1 MGFFCIFVALT
12 IASSWSSEAAFQ
24 CTLWANPL
32 MDGGLALIVGV
43 GCYFDQPFTAQM
55 IKEVGIPAEVLADP
69 IMKVSIMKAMAEEA
83 MVWCWAFWGMTLVCT
98 PPPLYVDVFGGTYGD
113 SMYWTLT
120 WVCTYGLQYGLL
132 FAMLF
137 RSFVLQPRE
146 RKAMTDWLFNQTPSD
161 IEKVYGPPT
170 TITVDAKSGEPT
182 GGGGDGGGDG
192 GGGTRV
198 VTSMQRRASE
208 EEGGAT
214 SIANA
219 ARVLARA
226 FENDPLIITWPGVGD
241 QPTVIKLEKAAS
253 FFTVLLRQVRACV
266 W

>member
-1 MGFFCIFVALT
+1 
-12 IASSWSSEAAFQ
+12 
-24 CTLWANPL
+24 

-55 IKEVGIPAEVLADP
+55 INEVGIPSEVLANP
-69 IMKVSIMKAMAEEA
+69 IMKVEIMKGMAEEA
-83 MVWCWAFWGMTLVCT
+83 MVWCWAFWGMALVCT

-113 SMYWTLT
+113 STYWTLT
-120 WVCTYGLQYGLL
+120 WVCTYGLQYALL
-132 FAMLF
+132 FFMLL

-146 RKAMTDWLFNQTPSD
+146 RKARSEWLFNQTPSD

-170 TITVDAKSGEPT
+170 TTTVDAKTGEPT
-182 GGGGDGGGDG
+182 GGDGDGSGGG

-198 VTSMQRRASE
+198 VTSLQRRASE

-219 ARVLARA
+219 SRVLARA
-226 FENDPLIITWPGVGD
+226 FENDPLVVTWPGVGD
-241 QPTVIKLEKAAS
+241 QPTDIKLEKAAS
-253 FFTVLLRQVRACV
+253 FFAVLLRQVRARVRAFACV
-266 W
+266 RLRACAWCFRMPVHA